1 MNILEYPEFLE
12 QAIKISQTRFLKVKT
27 WIPNLADIQ
36 IYWEAPSN
44 TFENFYGFHF
54 FIKTRVNKKWAP
66 PTFYRNKNDFQSAG
80 PYKPGHSSIITCYQY
95 NHVLHVRSW
104 WVSKLKKDKNGCALW
119 FQLG

>member
-36 IYWEAPSN
+36 IYWEAPLN

-54 FIKTRVNKKWAP
+54 FLLRHGSTKNGPHLRYIVIKTIFRARGLINQVIP
-66 PTFYRNKNDFQSAG
+66 
-80 PYKPGHSSIITCYQY
+80 
-95 NHVLHVRSW
+95 V
-104 WVSKLKKDKNGCALW
+104 
-119 FQLG
+119 

>member
-44 TFENFYGFHF
+44 TFENFYGFQ
-54 FIKTRVNKKWAP
+54 VGL
-66 PTFYRNKNDFQSAG
+66 FYQNLQIDKHGGPQNRSFQN
-80 PYKPGHSSIITCYQY
+80 
-95 NHVLHVRSW
+95 NHMLLV
-104 WVSKLKKDKNGCALW
+104 
-119 FQLG
+119 

>member
-44 TFENFYGFHF
+44 TFENFYGFQVGF
-54 FIKTRVNKKWAP
+54 FIKI
-66 PTFYRNKNDFQSAG
+66 YRSINMEALKI
-80 PYKPGHSSIITCYQY
+80 GHSRIITCY
-95 NHVLHVRSW
+95 
-104 WVSKLKKDKNGCALW
+104 
-119 FQLG
+119 

>member
-54 FIKTRVNKKWAP
+54 FIKTRVNKNGLNL
-66 PTFYRNKNDFQSAG
+66 R
-80 PYKPGHSSIITCYQY
+80 SIVIKTILRARGIINQ
-95 NHVLHVRSW
+95 VIPV
-104 WVSKLKKDKNGCALW
+104 
-119 FQLG
+119 

>member
-44 TFENFYGFHF
+44 TFENFYGFQFLLRPGSTKNGPHLRHIV
-54 FIKTRVNKKWAP
+54 IKTIFRARGLINQVIP
-66 PTFYRNKNDFQSAG
+66 
-80 PYKPGHSSIITCYQY
+80 
-95 NHVLHVRSW
+95 V
-104 WVSKLKKDKNGCALW
+104 
-119 FQLG
+119 

>member
-44 TFENFYGFHF
+44 TFENFYGFQF
-54 FIKTRVNKKWAP
+54 FIKTRVNKKRS
-66 PTFYRNKNDFQSAG
+66 TLYRNNDFQSTG
-80 PYKPGHSSIITCYQY
+80 LINQVIP
-95 NHVLHVRSW
+95 V
-104 WVSKLKKDKNGCALW
+104 
-119 FQLG
+119 